1 MFALDYLVYFW
12 YGNMFV
18 ATVNLSKTTVFNERS
33 ISLHDIVRAA
43 FDKVRDC
50 YLSF

>member
-1 MFALDYLVYFW
+1 MFAVEYLVYFW
-12 YGNMFV
+12 CGNVFV
-18 ATVNLSKTTVFNERS
+18 ATVNLSKATVFNERS
-33 ISLHDIVRAA
+33 VSLHEIVRAA